1 MQHEDMP
8 PLRDPFPT
16 EDVEASRADEA
27 LQREGKDVIDGL
39 ALLRAQDEAQR
50 EGAPLDD
57 LEWVFFRSPAWTWG
71 EAALCGRE
79 GWLLW
84 NRSTKEQLAFL
95 VTVMS

>member
-1 MQHEDMP
+1 MQHEDMQ

-27 LQREGKDVIDGL
+27 LQREGTIEGL
-39 ALLRAQDEAQR
+39 ELLRAQDEAQR

-57 LEWVFFRSPAWTWG
+57 LEWLYFRSPEWTWG
-71 EAALCGRE
+71 EALCGRE

-95 VTVMS
+95 VTAMS